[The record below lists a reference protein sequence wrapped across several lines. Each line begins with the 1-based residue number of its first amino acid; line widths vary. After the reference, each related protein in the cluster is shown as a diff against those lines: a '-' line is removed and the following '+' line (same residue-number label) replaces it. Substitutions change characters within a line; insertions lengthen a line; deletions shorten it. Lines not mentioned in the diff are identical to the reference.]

1 MEETKK
7 LPVKVSEIFIADLD
21 IIYNYGIET
30 FGIRQA
36 GIYENEIW
44 KLVDGLSGNWPLFS
58 ECRHIPTKSKIYRW
72 IILESHFIIYRIT
85 KTEIQ
90 VLRIL
95 NSNRSVT
102 KIRTSRS
109 VRI

>member
-7 LPVKVSEIFIADLD
+7 LPVKVSEIFIVDLD
-21 IIYNYGIET
+21 IIFKYGVET
-30 FGIRQA
+30 FGLRQA

-44 KLVDGLSGNWPLFS
+44 KLVEGLSGNWPLFS